1 MADAAN
7 LRVVLA
13 QTDVTADA
21 IQQAARAM
29 MKQYDRSTVVAVTEW
44 RNILHQARL
53 DQHLPLLYVANE
65 TLQNSKRNRGNK
77 FLEAFSP
84 VLGQA
89 LMFICQKNPSVVEKV
104 RRTVKIWGDR
114 HVFSVRFVNELLK
127 GLESFR
133 NAEYIPA
140 PVAVGGSFSPMHAP
154 PEPTRTPPVASR
166 PSIDIDKELSMDG
179 GDSVS
184 DSSVGDDDDDDDDLF
199 GDSAD
204 RLLKID
210 LDLDKAASAAKKED
224 SKSDVNRKRRRPSI
238 IPGGTST
245 KRKSSILSTNSL
257 MELWNQVSTLQQR
270 FDNTQTMLASIT
282 PEYLSSSSDQ
292 IDTLVGDELLDAY
305 KQNQTF
311 QKRVVDQRVELHS
324 IAKKRRSL
332 EQEAVRYLPWL
343 EAALKQDTDDI
354 EFCDNVLL
362 ELKKFEPIHAV
373 TKAAR
378 EERLADEAR
387 RQRQMEEEEK
397 KKKEVEDRKKFMEI
411 AMAKQTEAEPGMV
424 WNKAAGEYQYRS
436 TDESWRD

>member
-1 MADAAN
+1 
-7 LRVVLA
+7 
-13 QTDVTADA
+13 
-21 IQQAARAM
+21 
-29 MKQYDRSTVVAVTEW
+29 
-44 RNILHQARL
+44 
-53 DQHLPLLYVANE
+53 
-65 TLQNSKRNRGNK
+65 
-77 FLEAFSP
+77 
-84 VLGQA
+84 
-89 LMFICQKNPSVVEKV
+89 
-104 RRTVKIWGDR
+104 
-114 HVFSVRFVNELLK
+114 
-127 GLESFR
+127 
-133 NAEYIPA
+133 
-140 PVAVGGSFSPMHAP
+140 
-154 PEPTRTPPVASR
+154 
-166 PSIDIDKELSMDG
+166 
-179 GDSVS
+179 
-184 DSSVGDDDDDDDDLF
+184 
-199 GDSAD
+199 
-204 RLLKID
+204 
-210 LDLDKAASAAKKED
+210 
-224 SKSDVNRKRRRPSI
+224 
-238 IPGGTST
+238 
-245 KRKSSILSTNSL
+245 